1 MSASFWVTCELRR
14 PRLILNTQGSGL
26 EFMEEME
33 SRLSG
38 GQAAGSCVFRAPRM
52 KPLLPLLQWPWAQS
66 LNSCLAMQ
74 MTRSG
79 LFDSF
84 RDFASTFFLPWVWTC
99 DAGMALPDF
108 QNSPSELNDCTTKSH
123 PILFPCLE
131 TEMSHFLIKET

>member
-1 MSASFWVTCELRR
+1 
-14 PRLILNTQGSGL
+14 
-26 EFMEEME
+26 
-33 SRLSG
+33 
-38 GQAAGSCVFRAPRM
+38 M

-84 RDFASTFFLPWVWTC
+84 CDFASTFFLPWVWTC
-99 DAGMALPDF
+99 DGGLALPDF
-108 QNSPSELNDCTTKSH
+108 QNSPSELDDCTTKSH

-131 TEMSHFLIKET
+131 TEMSPFLNKGNLGIGST